1 VELTCLQDRC
11 QEELSKVKE
20 EMITL
25 VNFINYQINEMVSY
39 ISTKNVS
46 DDLFERGLLCMM
58 LKKQIVHEKYLLSL
72 KDSWKHIIDIPVSDN
87 SELPFLSTH
96 HEELETFWL
105 HECDCCDDID

>member
-58 LKKQIVHEKYLLSL
+58 LKKQIAHEKYLLSL
-72 KDSWKHIIDIPVSDN
+72 KDS
-87 SELPFLSTH
+87 
-96 HEELETFWL
+96 
-105 HECDCCDDID
+105 